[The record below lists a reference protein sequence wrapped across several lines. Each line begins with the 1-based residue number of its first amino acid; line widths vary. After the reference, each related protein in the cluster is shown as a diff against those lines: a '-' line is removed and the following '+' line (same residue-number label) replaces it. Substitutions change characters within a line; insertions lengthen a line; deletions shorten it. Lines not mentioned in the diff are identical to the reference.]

1 MHLRGVP
8 LQPLEIEVKF
18 YPTDI
23 DPVRNSIIE
32 LGADCLGRVFETNI
46 RFEDANKNLIK
57 KGSLLRLRKDKKTRL
72 TFKSKPHDKDR
83 QFKIFRELEVT
94 VSDFSTM
101 NMILE
106 SLGYYKEQIYEK
118 WRETFVLDRIEFCID
133 TMPFGNFLEIEGEK
147 EKIKP
152 LADRI
157 GLKWE
162 KRIILSYLDLF
173 NIIKDELNLTFS
185 DVTFSNFKDVKV
197 DFGKYADLFEAGLIV

>member
-1 MHLRGVP
+1 M
-8 LQPLEIEVKF
+8 QPLEIEVKF

-118 WRETFVLDRIEFCID
+118 WRETFVLDNIEFCID

-162 KRIILSYLDLF
+162 KRSILSYLDLF

>member
-1 MHLRGVP
+1 M
-8 LQPLEIEVKF
+8 QPLEIEVKF

>member
-1 MHLRGVP
+1 M
-8 LQPLEIEVKF
+8 QPLEIEVKF

-23 DPVRNSIIE
+23 DHVRNSIIE

-72 TFKSKPHDKDR
+72 TFKSKPHDKGR

-106 SLGYYKEQIYEK
+106 SLGYYKEQVYEK
-118 WRETFVLDRIEFCID
+118 WRETFVLNSTEFCID

-173 NIIKDELNLTFS
+173 NIIKEELNLTFS